1 MKELMMSKDKTIAR
15 KQNPNQPTQ
24 HQPTPHQT
32 RAASQATASLAQT
45 SPTAFADNESV
56 SEQPDVKPP
65 PLIAITANAM
75 ANKMMQ
81 MTNDIT
87 ANDSLLNEVCTDLNE
102 VDNGQPPHKRIKIE
116 NVEENV
122 NMAMSTSTSTSTSTS
137 NISTTIPIISKV
149 TSSSSAL
156 LSYQRRRDKIL
167 LTQNNN
173 MLKLLKALVQTQGV
187 KVPFEVTVDISQL

>member
-1 MKELMMSKDKTIAR
+1 
-15 KQNPNQPTQ
+15 
-24 HQPTPHQT
+24 
-32 RAASQATASLAQT
+32 
-45 SPTAFADNESV
+45 
-56 SEQPDVKPP
+56 
-65 PLIAITANAM
+65 M

-81 MTNDIT
+81 MSNDIT

-102 VDNGQPPHKRIKIE
+102 LDNSQPTPKRIKIE
-116 NVEENV
+116 SVEEKV
-122 NMAMSTSTSTSTSTS
+122 NMQLSTSTSASNTSS
-137 NISTTIPIISKV
+137 TIPIISKV